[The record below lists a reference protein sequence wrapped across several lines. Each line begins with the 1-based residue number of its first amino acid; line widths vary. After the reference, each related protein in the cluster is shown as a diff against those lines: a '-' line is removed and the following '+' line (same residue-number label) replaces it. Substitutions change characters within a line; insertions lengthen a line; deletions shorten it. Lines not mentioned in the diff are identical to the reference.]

1 MKVEL
6 DLDRFLE
13 QLNILTDIADDFHS
27 GQENMQTVMS
37 DHWTA
42 LGELNRF
49 ESPQNAVLDDLAV
62 AFNSI
67 RTSFDNLAVDL
78 RNTFERFV
86 ESDEVSAEDLRK
98 ITSELD
104 DLDRAIEG
112 IDDVVNTGG
121 GAGGG
126 LYYTIA

>member
-1 MKVEL
+1 
-6 DLDRFLE
+6 
-13 QLNILTDIADDFHS
+13 
-27 GQENMQTVMS
+27 MQTVMS

-126 LYYTIA
+126 LHYTIA